1 MSLRTF
7 LAIDLP
13 SCLLDSIVKKQQAMK
28 PELPFIT
35 WGKSENLH
43 LTLKFLG
50 DTPESKIPELQQVVA
65 KAVKGI
71 EPFVINLRGF
81 GVFPDK
87 WAPRTLWTGIEGDLE
102 VLLDLTR
109 KIETEVNQLGFP
121 PEGKPFR
128 PHLTLARIKKNQRA
142 TGKAIEKASML
153 ADPFI
158 FGSLLVEQVTLFK
171 SELRPTGSV
180 YTKLW
185 AVSLAIS

>member
-1 MSLRTF
+1 M
-7 LAIDLP
+7 
-13 SCLLDSIVKKQQAMK
+13 KKQQAMK

-87 WAPRTLWTGIEGDLE
+87 RAPRTLWTGIEGNTDILVNLAKE
-102 VLLDLTR
+102 
-109 KIETEVNQLGFP
+109 IESKVKSLGFP

-128 PHLTLARIKKNQRA
+128 PHLTLARIKKNQRVL
-142 TGKAIEKASML
+142 GQAIEKARVL
-153 ADPFI
+153 ADPFV
-158 FGSLLVEQVTLFK
+158 FGRLLVEQVCLFE

-185 AVSLAIS
+185 VIPLGNS

>member
-13 SCLLDSIVKKQQAMK
+13 SCLLDSIVKKQRDLKQEFPSIA
-28 PELPFIT
+28 
-35 WGKSENLH
+35 WVKSENVH

-71 EPFVINLRGF
+71 EPFAINFRGF

-87 WAPRTLWTGIEGDLE
+87 RAPRALWTGIEGNTDILVNLAKE
-102 VLLDLTR
+102 
-109 KIETEVNQLGFP
+109 IESKVKPLGFP

-128 PHLTLARIKKNQRA
+128 PHLTLARIKKNQRDL
-142 TGKAIEKASML
+142 GQAIEKARVL
-153 ADPFI
+153 ADPFV
-158 FGSLLVEQVTLFK
+158 FGRLLVEQVCLFE

-185 AVSLAIS
+185 VIPLGNS

>member
-1 MSLRTF
+1 MSFRTF

-35 WGKSENLH
+35 WDKSENLH
-43 LTLKFLG
+43 LTLKFIG
-50 DTPESKIPELQQVVA
+50 DTPESKIPGLQQVVA

-71 EPFVINLRGF
+71 QPFVINLRGF

-87 WAPRTLWTGIEGDLE
+87 LAPRTLWAGIEGDLE

-109 KIETEVNQLGFP
+109 MIETEVTQLGFP
-121 PEGKPFR
+121 PEGKPFC

-142 TGKAIEKASML
+142 AGEAIEKASML

-171 SELRPTGSV
+171 SEFRPTESV

-185 AVSLAIS
+185 AVSLPIS

>member
-1 MSLRTF
+1 MSFRTF

-13 SCLLDSIVKKQQAMK
+13 SGLLDSIVKKQQAMK
-28 PELPFIT
+28 LGLPFIT
-35 WGKSENLH
+35 WVKSANLH
-43 LTLKFLG
+43 LTLKFIG
-50 DTPESKIPELQQVVA
+50 DTPESKIPELQQAVA
-65 KAVKGI
+65 KTVTGI
-71 EPFVINLRGF
+71 QPFVISLRGF

-87 WAPRTLWTGIEGDLE
+87 LAPRTLWAGIEGDLE
-102 VLLDLTR
+102 VLLDLT
-109 KIETEVNQLGFP
+109 KMIETEVTQLGFP
-121 PEGKPFR
+121 PEGKPFC

-142 TGKAIEKASML
+142 AGEAIEKASML

-185 AVSLAIS
+185 ALSLAIS

>member
-13 SCLLDSIVKKQQAMK
+13 SCLLNSIVNKQRDLKQVFPSIDWA
-28 PELPFIT
+28 
-35 WGKSENLH
+35 KSAKVH

-81 GVFPDK
+81 GVFPHK
-87 WAPRTLWTGIEGDLE
+87 RAPRTLWTGIEGDSE
-102 VLLDLTR
+102 ILLDLNR
-109 KIETEVNQLGFP
+109 KIETEVSQLGFP
-121 PEGKPFR
+121 PEGKPFH

-142 TGKAIEKASML
+142 TGEAIEKASIL

>member
-1 MSLRTF
+1 MT
-7 LAIDLP
+7 
-13 SCLLDSIVKKQQAMK
+13 
-28 PELPFIT
+28 
-35 WGKSENLH
+35 
-43 LTLKFLG
+43 
-50 DTPESKIPELQQVVA
+50 

-71 EPFVINLRGF
+71 EPFAINLRGF

-87 WAPRTLWTGIEGDLE
+87 RAPRTLWTGIEGDLE

-109 KIETEVNQLGFP
+109 KIEAEVNQLGFP

-142 TGKAIEKASML
+142 AGEAIEKASML

>member
-1 MSLRTF
+1 MSFRTF
-7 LAIDLP
+7 LAIELP

-28 PELPFIT
+28 PGLPFIT
-35 WGKSENLH
+35 CVKSANLH
-43 LTLKFLG
+43 LTLKFIG
-50 DTPESKIPELQQVVA
+50 DTPESKIPELQQAVA
-65 KAVKGI
+65 KTVKGI
-71 EPFVINLRGF
+71 QPFVISLRGF

-87 WAPRTLWTGIEGDLE
+87 LAPRTLWAGIEGDLE
-102 VLLDLTR
+102 VLLDLT
-109 KIETEVNQLGFP
+109 KMIETEVTQLGFP
-121 PEGKPFR
+121 PEGKPFC

-142 TGKAIEKASML
+142 AGEAIEKASML

-185 AVSLAIS
+185 AVSLAIF

>member
-13 SCLLDSIVKKQQAMK
+13 SCLLESIVKKQRDLKQEFPSIA
-28 PELPFIT
+28 
-35 WGKSENLH
+35 WVKSENVH

-65 KAVKGI
+65 RAVKGI
-71 EPFVINLRGF
+71 EPFAINLRGF

-87 WAPRTLWTGIEGDLE
+87 RAPRTLWTGIEGNTDILVNLAKE
-102 VLLDLTR
+102 
-109 KIETEVNQLGFP
+109 IESKVKPLGFP
-121 PEGKPFR
+121 AEGKPFR
-128 PHLTLARIKKNQRA
+128 PHLTLARIKKNQRVL
-142 TGKAIEKASML
+142 GQAIEKARVL

-158 FGSLLVEQVTLFK
+158 FGRLLVEQVCLFE

-185 AVSLAIS
+185 VIPLGNS

>member
-13 SCLLDSIVKKQQAMK
+13 SRLLDSIVKKQQAMK

-35 WGKSENLH
+35 WVKSENLH

-50 DTPESKIPELQQVVA
+50 NTPESKITEIQQVVA
-65 KAVKGI
+65 EAVKGI

-81 GVFPDK
+81 GIFPDK
-87 WAPRTLWTGIEGDLE
+87 RAPRTLWTGIEGDLE

-109 KIETEVNQLGFP
+109 KIEAEVKQLGFP

-142 TGKAIEKASML
+142 AGEAIEKASML
-153 ADPFI
+153 ADP
-158 FGSLLVEQVTLFK
+158 LL
-171 SELRPTGSV
+171 
-180 YTKLW
+180 Y
-185 AVSLAIS
+185 VSS

>member
-13 SCLLDSIVKKQQAMK
+13 SCLLNSIVNKQRDLKQVF
-28 PELPFIT
+28 PSID
-35 WGKSENLH
+35 WVKSAKVH

-81 GVFPDK
+81 GVFPHK
-87 WAPRTLWTGIEGDLE
+87 RAPRTLWTGIEGDSE
-102 VLLDLTR
+102 ILLDLNR
-109 KIETEVNQLGFP
+109 KIETEVSQLGFP
-121 PEGKPFR
+121 PEGKPFH

-142 TGKAIEKASML
+142 TGEAIEKASIL

>member
-13 SCLLDSIVKKQQAMK
+13 SCLLNSIVNKQRDLKQVF
-28 PELPFIT
+28 PSID
-35 WGKSENLH
+35 WVKSAKVH

-109 KIETEVNQLGFP
+109 KIETEVTQLGFP
-121 PEGKPFR
+121 PESKPFR

-142 TGKAIEKASML
+142 TGEAIEKASML